1 MIETLDTDLMA
12 LMFRKMATKLYMGL
26 TVKESNALMHNL
38 STLSTLIT
46 GLAPVEDNP
55 MLAELLESQAI
66 HAVNERMDKLVK
78 MLLEED

>member
-12 LMFRKMATKLYMGL
+12 LMFRKIAVKLYMGL
-26 TVKESNALMHNL
+26 TANESDDLMHSL

-66 HAVNERMDKLVK
+66 RAVNERMDELVK
-78 MLLEED
+78 MLIKDN

>member
-1 MIETLDTDLMA
+1 
-12 LMFRKMATKLYMGL
+12 
-26 TVKESNALMHNL
+26 MHNL

-46 GLAPVEDNP
+46 GLTPVEDNP

>member
-12 LMFRKMATKLYMGL
+12 LMFRKIATKLYMGL
-26 TVKESNALMHNL
+26 TVNEADDLMHSL

-55 MLAELLESQAI
+55 MMAELLESQATK
-66 HAVNERMDKLVK
+66 AVNEQMDKLVK
-78 MLLEED
+78 LLIKED